1 MQKEKNREEEVLTL
15 SDKYEPLF
23 EWLDCPKFLDKNKTI
38 PNPLY
43 HVNTVV
49 ITGGRYSQKSFG
61 IGTFS
66 GIATKDFNHRILY
79 TRYTLTSAK
88 DSIIPEF
95 EEKLTL
101 LNCHDD
107 FKVTKDSIKGIHN
120 DSKIVFKG
128 IKTGSGNQTASLKSL
143 KNFSIFILD
152 EAEEMPNFTTWDKI
166 KKSMRA
172 LDVRNLSILSLNPAT
187 EEHWIHEE
195 LFEGKGVEAGFNG
208 IVGNVLYI
216 HSTYRDI
223 EREFISDDTWQE
235 YEELRLIYEAW
246 KEASP
251 KEKAEM
257 DPKLVKKAKYFL
269 HTIMGGW
276 LSKAEGVIF
285 EDWETGEFM
294 DNGKAI
300 FGQDY
305 GFSVDPTT
313 LIKVCIEKS
322 LKKIYLKEYLYRPK
336 MTTSQIYDFN
346 KQVTGGTLII
356 GDSSEPRLIE
366 ELRKKGNNIKGAEK
380 GPGSVSG
387 GIARMLDY
395 TLVVDPDSKNLKK
408 ELNNYVWHD
417 KKSNMPIDDWNHLI
431 DPIRYVV
438 LELTEAPNNNLRQ
451 LASLI

>member
-1 MQKEKNREEEVLTL
+1 MRKESNIEEEVLTL

-23 EWLDCPKFLDKNKTI
+23 EWLDCPKFLDDEGTI

-49 ITGGRYSQKSFG
+49 VTGGRYSQKSFG

-66 GIATKDFNHRILY
+66 GIAAKDYNHRLLY
-79 TRYTLTSAK
+79 TRYTLTSAGN
-88 DSIIPEF
+88 SIIPEF
-95 EEKLTL
+95 EEKLSL
-101 LNCHDD
+101 LNCHDL
-107 FKVTKDSIKGIHN
+107 FRVTKDSIKGVHN
-120 DSKIVFKG
+120 QSKIVFKG
-128 IKTGSGNQTASLKSL
+128 IKTSSGNQTASLKSL

-152 EAEEMPNFTTWDKI
+152 EAEEMPDFGTWDKI

-195 LFEGKGVEAGFNG
+195 FFEGKGVEAGFNG

-216 HSTYRDI
+216 HSTYLDI
-223 EREFISDDTWQE
+223 EREFIADDTWEE
-235 YEELRLIYEAW
+235 YEELRRIYEEW
-246 KEASP
+246 KALSP
-251 KEKAEM
+251 QEKLTH

-269 HTIMGGW
+269 HTILGGW
-276 LSKAEGVIF
+276 LNKAEGVVF
-285 EDWETGEFM
+285 EDWEEGEFV
-294 DNGKAI
+294 DNGHGC

-305 GFSVDPTT
+305 GFSNDPTT
-313 LIKVCIEKS
+313 LVQVSID
-322 LKKIYLKEYLYRPK
+322 KKRKRIYAKELLYRPK
-336 MTTSQIYDFN
+336 MVTSQIADFN
-346 KQVTGGTLII
+346 NQIAGDKLII

-366 ELRKKGNNIKGAEK
+366 ELRRKGNNIQGAEK

-395 TLVVDPDSKNLKK
+395 TLVVDPSSKNLKK

-417 KKSNMPIDDWNHLI
+417 KKSNMPVDDWNHLI
-431 DPIRYVV
+431 DPIRYVI
-438 LELTEAPNNNLRQ
+438 LELTEAPKNDLKKI
-451 LASLI
+451 ASFI

>member
-1 MQKEKNREEEVLTL
+1 MYFQKVQREKSENELLKL

-23 EWLDCPKFLDKNKTI
+23 EWLSAEPGD
-38 PNPLY
+38 PLY
-43 HVNTVV
+43 SVNTVV
-49 ITGGRYSQKSFG
+49 ITGGRYSQKSFA

-66 GIATKDFNHRILY
+66 GVATKDFNHRILY

-95 EEKLTL
+95 EEKLSI

-107 FKVTKDSIKGIHN
+107 FKVTKDSIKGIYN

-152 EAEEMPNFTTWDKI
+152 EAEEMPDFKTWDKI

-223 EREFISDDTWQE
+223 EREFISDDTWSE
-235 YEELRLIYEAW
+235 YEELRLIYESW
-246 KEASP
+246 KVLSP
-251 KEKAEM
+251 KEKTEC
-257 DPKLVKKAKYFL
+257 DPKLSKKAKYFL
-269 HTIMGGW
+269 HTILGGW
-276 LSKAEGVIF
+276 LNKAEGVVF
-285 EDWETGEFM
+285 EDWEEGEFV
-294 DNGKAI
+294 DNGKAV

-322 LKKIYLKEYLYRPK
+322 LKKIYLKEYLYRAK
-336 MTTSQIYDFN
+336 MTTSEIYEFN
-346 KQVTGGTLII
+346 KEVAGNTLIVA
-356 GDSSEPRLIE
+356 DSAEPRLIE
-366 ELRKKGNNIKGAEK
+366 ELRKKGNNVIAAEK

-395 TLVVDPDSKNLKK
+395 TLVVDPESKNLKK

-417 KKSNMPIDDWNHLI
+417 KKSNTPIDDWNHLI

-438 LELTEAPNNNLRQ
+438 LELTEAPNNNLRSI
-451 LASLI
+451 ASLI

>member
-1 MQKEKNREEEVLTL
+1 MRKEKTEADVLTL

-23 EWLDCPKFLDKNKTI
+23 EWLDCPKFLDEKKTV

-95 EEKLTL
+95 EEKLSL

-152 EAEEMPNFTTWDKI
+152 EAEEMPDFTTWDKI

-223 EREFISDDTWQE
+223 EREFISDDTWNE
-235 YEELRLIYEAW
+235 YEELRLIYENW
-246 KEASP
+246 KALSP
-251 KEKAEM
+251 KEKGDH
-257 DPKLVKKAKYFL
+257 DPKLIKKAKYFL
-269 HTIMGGW
+269 HTILGGW
-276 LSKAEGVIF
+276 LNKAEGVIF
-285 EDWETGEFM
+285 EDWEEGEFV

-322 LKKIYLKEYLYRPK
+322 LKKIYLKEYLYRTK
-336 MTTSQIYDFN
+336 MTTSQIYEFN
-346 KQVTGGTLII
+346 KETAGETLIVA
-356 GDSSEPRLIE
+356 DSAEPRLIE
-366 ELRKKGNNIKGAEK
+366 ELRKKGNNVIAAEK

-417 KKSNMPIDDWNHLI
+417 KKSNTPIDDWNHLI

-438 LELTEAPNNNLRQ
+438 LELTEAPNNNLSRI
-451 LASLI
+451 ASLI

>member
-1 MQKEKNREEEVLTL
+1 MQKETIEEEVLTL

-23 EWLDCPKFLDKNKTI
+23 EWLDCPKFLDEEKTI

-61 IGTFS
+61 IGTFA
-66 GIATKDFNHRILY
+66 GVATKDYNHRILY
-79 TRYTLTSAK
+79 SRYTLTSAK

-95 EEKLTL
+95 EEKLKI
-101 LNCHDD
+101 LNCADQ
-107 FKVTKDSIKGIHN
+107 FRVTKDSIKGIFN
-120 DSKIVFKG
+120 ESKIVFKG

-152 EAEEMPNFTTWDKI
+152 EAEEMPDFTTWDKI

-195 LFEGKGVEAGFNG
+195 LFEGKGVQAGFNG

-223 EREFISDDTWQE
+223 EREFISDDTWEE
-235 YEELRLIYEAW
+235 YEDLRKIYEDWQSATPEQR
-246 KEASP
+246 KDYNP
-251 KEKAEM
+251 Q
-257 DPKLVKKAKYFL
+257 LLKKAKYYL
-269 HTIMGGW
+269 HTILGGW
-276 LSKAEGVIF
+276 LNKAEGVVF
-285 EDWETGEFM
+285 EYWEEGEFV
-294 DNGKAI
+294 DTGYGCL
-300 FGQDY
+300 GQDY
-305 GFSVDPTT
+305 GFSNDPTT
-313 LIKVCIEKS
+313 LIDVSIDRRRKR
-322 LKKIYLKEYLYRPK
+322 IYVKEYLYRIK
-336 MTTSQIYDFN
+336 MLTSEIAEINNQIAGN
-346 KQVTGGTLII
+346 RKII
-356 GDSSEPRLIE
+356 GDSAEPRLIE
-366 ELRKKGNNIKGAEK
+366 ELRRKGNNIKGADK

-387 GIARMLDY
+387 GIARIQDY
-395 TLVVDPDSKNLKK
+395 TLIVDPGSKNIKK

-417 KKSNMPIDDWNHLI
+417 KKSNMPVDAWNHTI

-451 LASLI
+451 IASMI

>member
-1 MQKEKNREEEVLTL
+1 MQKEKTSDEVLTL

-23 EWLDCPKFLDKNKTI
+23 QWLDAEEGD
-38 PNPLY
+38 PLY
-43 HVNTVV
+43 SVNTVV

-66 GIATKDFNHRILY
+66 GVATKDYNHRILY

-107 FKVTKDSIKGIHN
+107 FKVTRDSIKGVHN

-128 IKTGSGNQTASLKSL
+128 IRTGSGNQTASLKSL

-152 EAEEMPNFTTWDKI
+152 EAEEMPDFATWDKI

-195 LFEGKGVEAGFNG
+195 FFEGKNVEAGFNG

-235 YEELRLIYEAW
+235 YEELRLIYEEW
-246 KEASP
+246 KILPP
-251 KEKAEM
+251 KEKQNH

-269 HTIMGGW
+269 HTILGGW
-276 LSKAEGVIF
+276 LNKAEGVVF
-285 EDWETGEFM
+285 EDWELGEFV
-294 DNGKAI
+294 DNGKAV

-305 GFSVDPTT
+305 GFSNDPTT

-336 MTTSQIYDFN
+336 MTTSEIASFN
-346 KQVTGGTLII
+346 ELTAGKTLIV
-356 GDSSEPRLIE
+356 GDSAEPRLIA
-366 ELRKKGNNIKGAEK
+366 ELRKAGNNIIAAEK

-387 GIARMLDY
+387 GIARMQDY
-395 TLVVDPDSKNLKK
+395 TLVVDPESKNIRK

-417 KKSNMPIDDWNHLI
+417 KKSNTPIDAWNHLI
-431 DPIRYVV
+431 DPARYVV
-438 LELTEAPNNNLRQ
+438 LELTEAPNNNLKKI
-451 LASLI
+451 ASLL

>member
-1 MQKEKNREEEVLTL
+1 VQKINNEDEVLKL

-23 EWLDCPKFLDKNKTI
+23 EWLSAEEDS
-38 PNPLY
+38 PLY
-43 HVNTVV
+43 KVNTVV
-49 ITGGRYSQKSFG
+49 VTGGRYSQKSFG
-61 IGTFS
+61 IGTFA
-66 GIATKDFNHRILY
+66 GVATKDFNHRILY

-95 EEKLTL
+95 EEKLTI
-101 LNCHDD
+101 LNCADE
-107 FKVTKDSIKGIHN
+107 FKVTKDSIKGIYN

-152 EAEEMPNFTTWDKI
+152 EAEEMPNFSDWDKI

-216 HSTYRDI
+216 HSSYRDI
-223 EREFISDDTWQE
+223 EREFIADDTWNE
-235 YEELRLIYEAW
+235 YEELRAIYEMYKAL
-246 KEASP
+246 SP
-251 KEKAEM
+251 QEKLVC
-257 DPKLVKKAKYFL
+257 DPKLVKKAKYYQ

-276 LSKAEGVIF
+276 LNKAEGVVF
-285 EDWETGEFM
+285 EDWEEGEFV

-305 GFSVDPTT
+305 GFSIDPTT

-322 LKKIYLKEYLYRPK
+322 LKRIYLKEYLYRPK
-336 MTTSQIYDFN
+336 MTTSQIYEFN
-346 KQVTGGTLII
+346 KEIAGKTLIVA
-356 GDSSEPRLIE
+356 DSAEPRLIE
-366 ELRKKGNNIKGAEK
+366 ELRKKGNNVIGAEK

-395 TLVVDPDSKNLKK
+395 TLIVDPDSKNLKK

-417 KKSNMPIDDWNHLI
+417 KKSSTPIDDWNHLI

-438 LELTEAPNNNLRQ
+438 LELTEAQNNNLKKI
-451 LASLI
+451 ASLI